1 MGRLRRNRKY
11 EEKLFNDTNVFII
24 NHLEYINNW
33 KKDVFK
39 NNNELHIE
47 IGCGKGDFINT
58 LSKNNENINYVAIDK
73 FPTVL
78 YKALSK
84 VNNEIRNNLKIIST
98 DAKELNSVFGKGEVD
113 KIYLNFSDPWPK
125 KQHEKNRLTNITFLN
140 IFFKILKEGG
150 VIEFK
155 TDNDSLFNYT
165 VEVVKGEKMKIHYIS
180 CDLYSDDKEIQFNV
194 PTEYEKKWH
203 AAGKTI
209 KKIVFSKI

>member
-33 KKDVFK
+33 KKQVFK
-39 NNNELHIE
+39 NNNEIHIE
-47 IGCGKGDFINT
+47 IGCGKGDFINY

-84 VNNEIRNNLKIIST
+84 VNKEMRNNLKIIST

-125 KQHEKNRLTNITFLN
+125 KQHEKNRLTNISFLN
-140 IFFKILKEGG
+140 IFFNILKDGG

-155 TDNDSLFNYT
+155 TDNDILFDYT
-165 VEVVKGEKMKIHYIS
+165 VDVVKSNNMNIHYLS
-180 CDLYSDDKEIQFNV
+180 YDLYNDKEEIKFNV
-194 PTEYEKKWH
+194 PTEYERKWH
-203 AAGKTI
+203 SAGKTI